1 MTDEIASPLLEE
13 SSKSDTH
20 ERRRSS
26 IIQAVDNKIQAY
38 ERSPVP
44 DDRLKGWLSFLGL
57 FISRHTAGTEF
68 AIGPLVSCVCI
79 RVQSLCHHLSY
90 LTSLDSLLPMELLP

>member
-13 SSKSDTH
+13 SSKSSDTH

-26 IIQAVDNKIQAY
+26 IIQSVDNKIQAY
-38 ERSPVP
+38 ERQPVP
-44 DDRLKGWLSFLGL
+44 HDRLKGWLSFLGL

-79 RVQSLCHHLSY
+79 RIQ
-90 LTSLDSLLPMELLP
+90 